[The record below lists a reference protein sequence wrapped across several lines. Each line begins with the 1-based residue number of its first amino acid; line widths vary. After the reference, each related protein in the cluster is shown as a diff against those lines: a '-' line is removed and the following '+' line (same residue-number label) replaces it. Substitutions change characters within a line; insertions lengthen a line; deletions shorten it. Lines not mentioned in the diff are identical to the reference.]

1 MTKAHHVMMLP
12 FILTDGKLAEDDLG
26 IRESGNGMPDL
37 IDEARNEVDFFLS
50 LRDPEG
56 GYSPGLTN
64 PSEEWTVMFQAG
76 SATIAA
82 WANAANSAMLAEA
95 FRINGNREL
104 QEYYTAAAVEAYEFA
119 LRQPDQMLGDR
130 QFIGTSSMRGKM
142 ALLAYLYGI
151 R

>member
-50 LRDPEG
+50 LR
-56 GYSPGLTN
+56 
-64 PSEEWTVMFQAG
+64 
-76 SATIAA
+76 
-82 WANAANSAMLAEA
+82 
-95 FRINGNREL
+95 
-104 QEYYTAAAVEAYEFA
+104 
-119 LRQPDQMLGDR
+119 
-130 QFIGTSSMRGKM
+130 GKM